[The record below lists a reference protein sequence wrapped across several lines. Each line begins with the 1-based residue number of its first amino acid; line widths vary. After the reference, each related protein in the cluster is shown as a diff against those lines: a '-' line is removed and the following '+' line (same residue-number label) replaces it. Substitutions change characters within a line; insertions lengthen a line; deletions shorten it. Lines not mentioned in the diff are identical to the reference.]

1 MPNPWLPRWDDPA
14 VRLGRGWTWPTEAE
28 LLAAKTQPTLKGT
41 MKKRQNYYP
50 TRITDQ
56 IPWLLNWI
64 AKIASYETKLGLPP
78 AHVDASVASANFL
91 VYVLSQ
97 WLPAVRAFGPD
108 ATSAM
113 DLLVSG
119 SGPAPVV
126 LPVFTAPALPTGVAP
141 VPPGVLNRLFDMVAL
156 VKASPG
162 YDETIGHDLLIVE
175 SPVTTDTAA
184 VDHAVPQVKID
195 VVQGATGKA
204 AKIVFIKHG
213 HAGVYAEC
221 KRGAANFE
229 FLAIDTNSP
238 YLDERPLLVA
248 GTPEMRQYR
257 LRFWDKGTP
266 NGDWTDIITVTVGA

>member
-1 MPNPWLPRWDDPA
+1 MPNPWLPRWGDPA
-14 VRLGRGWTWPTEAE
+14 VRLDRGWKYPTEAE

-41 MKKRQNYYP
+41 MKKQNYYP

-64 AKIASYETKLGLPP
+64 LKIASYETKLGLPP

-97 WLPAVRAFGPD
+97 WLTAVRAFGPD
-108 ATSAM
+108 ATAAM
-113 DLLVSG
+113 DLLTSG
-119 SGPAPVV
+119 SGPDPVA
-126 LPVFTAPALPTGVAP
+126 LPVFTAPPLPAGVAS

-162 YDETIGHDLLIVE
+162 YDDIIGKDLLIVE
-175 SPVTTDTAA
+175 SAVTTNTAA
-184 VDHAVPQVKID
+184 VDHSSPQVKID
-195 VVQGATGKA
+195 VVQGAHGKS
-204 AKIVFIKHG
+204 AKATFIKHG
-213 HAGVYAEC
+213 HAGVYGES
-221 KRGAANFE
+221 KRGTTDFE

-248 GTPEMRQYR
+248 GVPEVRQYR
-257 LRFWDKGTP
+257 FRFWDKGTP
-266 NGDWTDIITVTVGA
+266 NGDWCAIITVTVGP